1 MPYQLQIILTQR
13 LMELRL
19 DNKNIYLDKKTPA
32 IRWSFFCAK
41 NVSSYFFIDY
51 KINNLDK
58 PKK

>member
-1 MPYQLQIILTQR
+1 
-13 LMELRL
+13 MELRL